1 MKPGTINKFS
11 TDVQKVWISAPSG
24 GFVLP
29 KLEFL
34 KKKVDSWSSRP
45 AWAGQVKFHSFEG
58 DRVVVLV
65 RNRFVRDWI
74 KENFLCDLTEELKS
88 IPGSDIEIVFKI
100 EEGNISSVKNI
111 PNGTAQAALDLKL
124 EEKKTSAPLSSRNPM
139 EPVADT
145 SKNTQRP
152 LFHENLK
159 QKYSFEHFV
168 VGAGNQFCH
177 AAAQAVAKAPG
188 KSYNPLFIYGG
199 VGLGKTHL
207 LNAIGLEILKRNPR
221 ARIILVTGEKFMN
234 ELVHCIRFEKMADF
248 RKKYRDS
255 CDVLLVDD
263 VQFLGGKERTQEEFF
278 HTFNHLHDLQCQ
290 IVLTSDKPP
299 REIVGLEER
308 LRSRFEWGLIADI
321 QAPDLETRMAILKK
335 KAEDDQ
341 IPLQDDVTYY
351 LAQSIKSNVRELEG
365 SLIRVHALASLAG
378 KEISVDYTKDVLKD
392 VLGTVDRILT
402 VEHIQ
407 KSVADYYKIKLGDLT
422 GKRRIKSLALPRQI
436 AMYLCRKH
444 VKSSFPELG
453 EKFGGKDHT
462 TVLHACNKIQNCLEN
477 DSRLKEQVSSL
488 ENSFAH

>member
-1 MKPGTINKFS
+1 MAT
-11 TDVQKVWISAPSG
+11 
-24 GFVLP
+24 
-29 KLEFL
+29 
-34 KKKVDSWSSRP
+34 RP
-45 AWAGQVKFHSFEG
+45 AWAGQVKFHSFEN
-58 DRVVVLV
+58 DEVIVLV

-74 KENFLCDLTEELKS
+74 KENFLPELEAELAT
-88 IPGSDIEIVFKI
+88 IPGSPIGIAFKV
-100 EEGNISSVKNI
+100 EESHPVSKSI
-111 PNGTAQAALDLKL
+111 PNGTAQSALDLKF
-124 EEKKTSAPLSSRNPM
+124 EEKPQVTPQVS
-139 EPVADT
+139 
-145 SKNTQRP
+145 QRP
-152 LFHENLK
+152 LPPSEVQRGLFHENLK
-159 QKYSFEHFV
+159 QKHSFDNFV

-177 AAAQAVAKAPG
+177 AAAQAVAKMPG

-221 ARIILVTGEKFMN
+221 ARIIMVTGEKFMN

-263 VQFLGGKERTQEEFF
+263 VQFIGGKERTQEEFF

-290 IVLTSDKPP
+290 IVLTADKPP
-299 REIVGLEER
+299 REIAGLEER

-321 QAPDLETRMAILKK
+321 QAHDLETRMAILKK
-335 KAEDDQ
+335 KADDDH
-341 IPLQDDVTYY
+341 IPLQDDVTYF

-378 KEISVDYTKDVLKD
+378 KEISVDYTRDVLKD
-392 VLGTVDRILT
+392 VLGSVDRVLT
-402 VEHIQ
+402 VEQIQ
-407 KSVADYYKIKLGDLT
+407 KGVAEYYKIKLGDLT

-444 VKSSFPELG
+444 IKSSFPEIG

-462 TVLHACNKIQNCLEN
+462 TVLHACNKIQNALQDDN
-477 DSRLKEQVSSL
+477 RLKEQVTSLESSL
-488 ENSFAH
+488 VH